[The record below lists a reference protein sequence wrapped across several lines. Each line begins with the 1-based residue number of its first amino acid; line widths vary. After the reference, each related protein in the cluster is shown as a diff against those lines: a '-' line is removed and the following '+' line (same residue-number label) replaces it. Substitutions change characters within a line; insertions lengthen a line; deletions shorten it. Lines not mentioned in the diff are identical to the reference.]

1 MSKLLY
7 RLLTLTLL
15 LGFFNSLPA
24 QTQTLRFKPLTSSD
38 DAEQNTATGAVY
50 LNSTDLE
57 LGGYDYDFVY
67 KQVVG
72 IRFPNVT
79 IPQGTIITKAYIQFS
94 VDELRAG
101 VPTTTTINIKA
112 QKGNAATYS
121 TTANNISS
129 RSYTSNM
136 AWNPPAWT
144 VADQRLAAQQTPD
157 IKALVIEAMQSGFS
171 SGNALGFCFSTV
183 NNALFTAYSIDRS
196 AVHAPELVIEY
207 APLSISADKPSGTY
221 YDAFFLKLTGNAGA
235 TIRYTADG
243 STPTATS
250 GVVYTAPIAVKV
262 ASIAP
267 ANVSIPLNV
276 KGRYIRIQL
285 KGQNVLSLAEVQVMG
300 CESNNLP
307 TCSTLSNLALKKQT
321 AQSTNYQNMV
331 DGSRAVDGNISGNWL
346 DNSVTHTEATPQA
359 WWQVDLGAVHSID
372 FVKFVPFS
380 STDLATTLAQ
390 TTTKSYYYAGIAPA
404 QLDVPFNVLGRYVRI
419 QLKGQNALSLAEV
432 QVMGCKTAECLGTN
446 IALGKKSTQSSTA
459 FGGESNRATDNNT
472 SNSWAG
478 RYVRVQLKGQN
489 ALSLA
494 EVQVMGCEIYT
505 PLPRTK
511 LSNIFINEVSS
522 TGTTEIKNDWIEIYN
537 NNDFEVS
544 LDSVFITDTK
554 GDLKPFMFRN
564 KNLPAKGYTVVE
576 ANDTVTSPISTI
588 ASMAISAKGET
599 VYLYQQYQGVLYT
612 LDTLAVPALGSNETY
627 GRVKDGTSNL
637 IKMVNPSPRKSN
649 NNGLILLDM
658 VIASRPRGIYEA
670 PFSLTLTAPVGATI
684 RYTLD
689 GTAPTATT
697 GLIYTAPLSINT
709 STAIRAIATTAT
721 GQSKVM
727 TQTYVFPSSVAAKL
741 SMAAGDVSTALKTLP
756 IAVINTPGDFNN
768 ITNQFPCSFEYI
780 NKFGENK
787 SVQSDA
793 GYGAFGNYS
802 LYTAAK
808 KSYRVSFSSKYGV
821 GNLKYKVFD
830 KTADE
835 NYNPAEEFDA
845 LDLKAG
851 HDMTGTDISGMMMS
865 DYLVRTLMHKLG
877 SKDVHSRFV
886 HLFFNGQYHGVYAL
900 REHFSPDYVEPYY
913 SGDKDNME
921 YASAENEPDWRW
933 GNSPVQQ
940 QGTGELWNSIRTDS
954 NNKNFQALKSKVDLP
969 HLMNMMMVYLLGG
982 AEPEY
987 KSVIG
992 YRYDPKL
999 ILFHKDVDA
1008 YMNGFGRGATLY
1020 KTNLANCAQGPGNLL
1035 AMTGISGGTV
1045 NREYQTMMKDAIRL
1059 AMLQSNSVLTT
1070 TGIST
1075 VINQASA
1082 ILTPNMAIDNARWGN
1097 ISPASFASN
1106 VQIMKNDLPK
1116 KISDVIAYYRT
1127 YNLIHTLEPVTYS
1140 KAAGAAAVGEK
1151 IFITNPNA
1159 NTIVYYTTDG
1169 TDVVLDNAVSPT
1181 AKLYNASTGIVLP
1194 IGKTR
1199 IRARAYNRVDNF
1211 GMYADIEY
1219 IVQSPIKITAI
1230 CYQPNPAAPA
1240 AEPKGSDAYE
1250 FFNLTNTT
1258 TSAVDISNFMI
1269 TEAIDTFRFPQGTSI
1284 AAGETIMMCSDETKY
1299 PLVTLRKFKWSKGKL
1314 ANEGE
1319 NISFK
1324 NAIGTVY
1331 NEVKYD
1337 TLTPWP
1343 YAKGNGLYIRL
1354 KSNDLDNSK
1363 GANWQAASLNSLLTT
1378 GVMALSNN
1386 LVFSAEGRQEGA
1398 KAVINWVANTSKNID
1413 YFVVEKLDEN
1423 KQMFEPFETVNV
1435 KSLTSSTGAQY
1446 YSITD
1451 NTPKNDVVI
1460 YRVAM
1465 VLNDKTPPQ
1474 YSGAIRLD
1482 FSHLSAYTIYPNPA
1496 QDFIDID
1503 LGQNTIEQGTIR
1515 IMNLVGTT
1523 VLERSIEHAKANIRL
1538 DLNSIKEGQYII
1550 FLDIKVSH
1558 FEAYATHNR
1567 AGEIQ
1572 IEQIGPL
1579 TIRAIVITY
1588 TKASSVPAD
1597 RREVTVIWGDGTQ
1610 DTVKRVNGNGDGVIL
1625 QGDIKYNVYIGTHTY
1640 PGRGSYRIEERAVI
1654 IFFKRHLY
1662 EIRFK
1667 WNTLC
1672 DHIEEYPY
1680 TVVFKAVDNYLDS
1693 TGLVDLK
1700 TVQIKVVGPPPED
1713 VSVSSG
1719 SGQATVSWRKPYLC
1733 ENASDR
1739 YFYAF
1744 SVWRREGSN
1753 PFPLDTCN
1761 PGLEGKGYTR
1771 IVFDTTF
1778 QLLSGKYSFVDKD
1791 VERGKTYCYRIVAHF
1806 ARRTATNNPFN
1817 LVASLPSQEV
1827 CVQLK
1832 RDIPLITNVT
1842 VEQTDA
1848 TQGRILVRWTKPV
1861 AADLDTV
1868 LNPGPYKFV
1877 VYRATGITRANL
1889 QPIAGATFTSA
1900 TFSGLKDTKYN
1911 GY

>member
-1 MSKLLY
+1 MFLRVNDYFTKSRISMSKLLY

-15 LGFFNSLPA
+15 LGLLNSLSA

-79 IPQGTIITKAYIQFS
+79 IPQGAIITKAYIQFS

-101 VPTTTTINIKA
+101 VPTSTTINIKA

-121 TTANNISS
+121 TAANDISS
-129 RSYTSNM
+129 RNYTSNM

-144 VADQRLAAQQTPD
+144 VVDQRLAAQQTPD

-171 SGNALGFCFSTV
+171 SGNALGFCLSTV

-221 YDAFFLKLTGNAGA
+221 YNAFFLNLTGSAGA

-262 ASIAP
+262 SSTIKAVSVFNGNVSPVLTLNYTFSAPPEACTSPRNLALNKTTSQSSTYAYGGESRRAVDNNTSGNWGDNSITHTDYTVQPWWQVDLGSVNNIDVVKIFNRTDCCSERLSDFYVLASETPFTSNDLNTTLSQSGIKSYFYTGIAP
-267 ANVSIPLNV
+267 ANVNIPLNV

-285 KGQNVLSLAEVQVMG
+285 KGQNVLSLAEVQVEG

-321 AQSTNYQNMV
+321 SQSITAYGG
-331 DGSRAVDGNISGNWL
+331 DGARAVDGNTSGNWS

-372 FVKFVPFS
+372 FVKLYNRTDCCSERLSDFYVLVSSVPFS

-404 QLDVPFNVLGRYVRI
+404 QMDVPFNVLGRYVRI
-419 QLKGQNALSLAEV
+419 QLKSQNYLSLAEV
-432 QVMGCKTAECLGTN
+432 QVMGCKTAECMGTN

-472 SNSWAG
+472 SNSWAGNSMTHTNFDLQAWWQLDLEGSYNIDSIRLFNRMDCCSERLSDFYVIVSDNPFSSTDLNTTLAQSGVKSYYYAGIAPAQLSIPFLTIG

-554 GDLKPFMFRN
+554 GDLRPFMFRN

-627 GRVKDGTSNL
+627 GRVKDGTSTL

-670 PFSLTLTAPVGATI
+670 PFTLTLTAPAGATI

-697 GLIYTAPLSINT
+697 GLVYTAPLSINA

-721 GQSKVM
+721 GQSKIM
-727 TQTYVFPSSVAAKL
+727 TQTYVFPSSVASKL
-741 SMAAGDVSTALKTLP
+741 SMAASDVSTALKTLP

-768 ITNQFPCSFEYI
+768 ITNQFSCSFEYI

-940 QGTGELWNSIRTDS
+940 QGSGELWNSIRTDS

-1008 YMNGFGRGATLY
+1008 YMNGFGRGATVY
-1020 KTNLANCAQGPGNLL
+1020 KTNLTNCAQGPGNLL

-1059 AMLQSNSVLTT
+1059 AMLQSNSVLTS

-1151 IFITNPNA
+1151 IFITNPNP

-1258 TSAVDISNFMI
+1258 TSAVDISNFLI

-1337 TLTPWP
+1337 TLSPWP

-1363 GANWQAASLNSLLTT
+1363 GANWQASSLNSLLTT

-1398 KAVINWVANTSKNID
+1398 KAIINWVANTSKNID
-1413 YFVVEKLDEN
+1413 YFVVEKLDAN
-1423 KQMFEPFETVNV
+1423 KQIFEPFETVNV
-1435 KSLTSSTGAQY
+1435 KPLTSSTGAQY
-1446 YSITD
+1446 YSIID
-1451 NTPKNDVVI
+1451 NTPKNDVVT
-1460 YRVAM
+1460 YRVAL

-1474 YSGAIRLD
+1474 YSAAIRLD
-1482 FSHLSAYTIYPNPA
+1482 FSHLSAYTMYPNPA

-1550 FLDIKVSH
+1550 FLDIKGKKS
-1558 FEAYATHNR
+1558 
-1567 AGEIQ
+1567 ISKK
-1572 IEQIGPL
+1572 L
-1579 TIRAIVITY
+1579 TI
-1588 TKASSVPAD
+1588 TK
-1597 RREVTVIWGDGTQ
+1597 
-1610 DTVKRVNGNGDGVIL
+1610 
-1625 QGDIKYNVYIGTHTY
+1625 
-1640 PGRGSYRIEERAVI
+1640 
-1654 IFFKRHLY
+1654 
-1662 EIRFK
+1662 
-1667 WNTLC
+1667 
-1672 DHIEEYPY
+1672 
-1680 TVVFKAVDNYLDS
+1680 
-1693 TGLVDLK
+1693 
-1700 TVQIKVVGPPPED
+1700 
-1713 VSVSSG
+1713 
-1719 SGQATVSWRKPYLC
+1719 
-1733 ENASDR
+1733 
-1739 YFYAF
+1739 
-1744 SVWRREGSN
+1744 
-1753 PFPLDTCN
+1753 
-1761 PGLEGKGYTR
+1761 
-1771 IVFDTTF
+1771 
-1778 QLLSGKYSFVDKD
+1778 
-1791 VERGKTYCYRIVAHF
+1791 
-1806 ARRTATNNPFN
+1806 
-1817 LVASLPSQEV
+1817 
-1827 CVQLK
+1827 
-1832 RDIPLITNVT
+1832 
-1842 VEQTDA
+1842 
-1848 TQGRILVRWTKPV
+1848 
-1861 AADLDTV
+1861 
-1868 LNPGPYKFV
+1868 
-1877 VYRATGITRANL
+1877 
-1889 QPIAGATFTSA
+1889 
-1900 TFSGLKDTKYN
+1900 
-1911 GY
+1911 